1 MTVKVERIVGWDKVL
16 NDARATVG
24 KSAINKEPSDL
35 FKTRILISEHSPIRK
50 LLFEVTWEGIPYW
63 VAMHLRTHHMG
74 FKSAEDDL
82 YFVQTQRTDR
92 TQRERDDLPQN
103 APVLLRAQIN
113 AQSLINVSRVRL
125 CRLASIETRL
135 AWEEMLKELSHIES
149 MLSALCVPN
158 CIYRGFCPEAESCM
172 FFKTKKYEEE
182 LTEYRS
188 YTFALRTES

>member
-24 KSAINKEPSDL
+24 KPAVDKEPSDL
-35 FKTRILISEHSPIRK
+35 FKTKILISEHSPIRK

-63 VAMHLRTHHMG
+63 VAMHFRTHHMG

-82 YFVQTQRTDR
+82 YFIQTQRTDR
-92 TQRERDDLPQN
+92 TQRERNSLPQD

-113 AQSLINVSRVRL
+113 AQSLLNVSRVRL

-135 AWEEMLKELSHIES
+135 AWEEMLHELSNIES
-149 MLSALCVPN
+149 MLTALCVPN
-158 CIYRGFCPEAESCM
+158 CIYRGFCPEAESCK
-172 FFKTKKYEEE
+172 FFKTGKYEEE

-188 YTFALRTES
+188 YTFALRKEV